1 VLPTRVEFQFVRH
14 ALGSSRTTFGMYGNS
29 AGAQYVLRYLALT
42 DAPDIDLAIA
52 SNSGVYMAPDLTS
65 AYPIGM
71 GRLDLK
77 ESHVRRYLGRRLIL
91 LIGRD
96 DTDTTAPDLPR
107 MDYAI
112 AQGPHR
118 LARGQWY
125 IEHCSQL
132 AHQLGVPFGWKMEVV
147 EGAGHISSL
156 IFSRAADLL
165 HNCLP
170 EPTCQREASRG
181 LVKPQDGVG

>member
-1 VLPTRVEFQFVRH
+1 
-14 ALGSSRTTFGMYGNS
+14 MYGNS

-52 SNSGVYMAPDLTS
+52 SNSGVYMVPDLTS

-71 GRLDLK
+71 GGLDLK

-107 MDYAI
+107 S
-112 AQGPHR
+112 AQVGARPMVHR
-118 LARGQWY
+118 VLATRASAWCTIRLEDG
-125 IEHCSQL
+125 
-132 AHQLGVPFGWKMEVV
+132 
-147 EGAGHISSL
+147 
-156 IFSRAADLL
+156 SR
-165 HNCLP
+165 
-170 EPTCQREASRG
+170 
-181 LVKPQDGVG
+181 

>member
-1 VLPTRVEFQFVRH
+1 
-14 ALGSSRTTFGMYGNS
+14 MYGNS

-52 SNSGVYMAPDLTS
+52 SNSGVYMVPDLTS

-71 GRLDLK
+71 GGLDLK

-132 AHQLGVPFGWKMEVV
+132 AHQVGVPFRWKMEVV

-165 HNCLP
+165 HNCP
-170 EPTCQREASRG
+170 SEPTCQSEASPWFGKTPRR
-181 LVKPQDGVG
+181 VG